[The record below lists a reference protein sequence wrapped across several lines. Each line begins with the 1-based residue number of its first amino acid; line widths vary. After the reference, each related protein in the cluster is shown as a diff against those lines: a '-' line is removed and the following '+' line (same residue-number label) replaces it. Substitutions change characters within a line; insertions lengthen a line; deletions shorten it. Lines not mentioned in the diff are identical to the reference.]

1 MNQASS
7 VLRITKALADLQ
19 RLRIVSMLERGE
31 LCVCQIVEVLDLAP
45 STVSKHLTV
54 LAGAGLVE
62 SRKEGRWA
70 YYRLA
75 DQSTDEA
82 VRRAL
87 EWVKDA
93 VESDDALA
101 QDAETLDRVLQEDPE
116 VVAKRQR
123 LRG

>member
-1 MNQASS
+1 M
-7 VLRITKALADLQ
+7 LRITKALADLQ